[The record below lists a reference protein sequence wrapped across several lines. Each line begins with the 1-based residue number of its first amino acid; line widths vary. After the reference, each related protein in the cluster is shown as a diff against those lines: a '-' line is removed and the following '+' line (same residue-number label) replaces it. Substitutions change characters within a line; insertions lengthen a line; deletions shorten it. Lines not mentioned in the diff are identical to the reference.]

1 MTCFRLFS
9 FTSHMFILFWVS
21 VSVHVLQLLTSTEKK
36 STIHKMSFSLSL
48 NGSVYTSETQVC
60 TQKCWSPV
68 STLLSKK
75 SGSTLMCE
83 WRCALLFLTLLP
95 SSQYTNTIPQPA
107 VWCGNSIHISCQ
119 PERFLSLIYVL
130 HGWGKRVTPHLCPPA
145 VKAFLHLRN
154 RRGVWFQ
161 LGCR

>member
-1 MTCFRLFS
+1 MVGKRYFKLIDIFIYSVLTYFSIIVLFKSHTMTCFDIFS
-9 FTSHMFILFWVS
+9 LSSHILFCPCPAAQT
-21 VSVHVLQLLTSTEKK
+21 LFLTSTEKK
-36 STIHKMSFSLSL
+36 LTIHKMSFSLSL

-95 SSQYTNTIPQPA
+95 SSQYTNTIPQPS

-130 HGWGKRVTPHLCPPA
+130 HGWR
-145 VKAFLHLRN
+145 
-154 RRGVWFQ
+154 
-161 LGCR
+161 

>member
-1 MTCFRLFS
+1 MVGKRYFKLIDIFVYSVLNYFS
-9 FTSHMFILFWVS
+9 IIV
-21 VSVHVLQLLTSTEKK
+21 LLTFLLVISHVHLTLSMSCSSDFIPDLYWKK
-36 STIHKMSFSLSL
+36 TLTIHKMSFSLSL
-48 NGSVYTSETQVC
+48 NASVYTSETQVC

-83 WRCALLFLTLLP
+83 WRCALLSLTLLP
-95 SSQYTNTIPQPA
+95 SSQYTNTIPQPS

-130 HGWGKRVTPHLCPPA
+130 HGWG
-145 VKAFLHLRN
+145 
-154 RRGVWFQ
+154 
-161 LGCR
+161 